1 MREFKILIHF
11 PVECEYY
18 ELYEDSADAL
28 DDAIKLAVDDAK
40 ELAGTRGI
48 KTWENFWNLHVEEIL
63 DISIEDGKKFIDK
76 KYEDYLRDLVYVE
89 VVEENSE
96 E

>member
-1 MREFKILIHF
+1 MKEFKILVHF

-18 ELYEDSADAL
+18 ELYENGTDAL
-28 DDAIKLAVDDAK
+28 DDAIKFAVNDAK

-48 KTWENFWNLHVEEIL
+48 KTWENFWNLYVGEIL
-63 DISIEDGKKFIDK
+63 DMSIEDGKKFIDK

-89 VVEENSE
+89 VIEENLKE
-96 E
+96 